1 MKNMINATHIE
12 GLVYDHKL
20 TKKVSGEHS
29 KNPGTEFINGVL
41 NIATDNACM
50 NVIPVHFSYVT
61 ATTAKGV
68 SNNTFNVLSKI
79 IDGAPTIAKDGKEN
93 ATKVR
98 IDSAVGV
105 NDFFADLNDETPV
118 SVKRNEGGFIHIVD
132 ALDEDEKKRSYFET
146 DILITGVRDVD
157 ADEERKLPAKV
168 VVKGYIF
175 DFRKAIFP
183 VEYSVLNANGMK
195 YFQKM
200 DCSPSAPVFAKVW
213 GRQVSQTIRTETTE
227 ESAFGEDSVRIR
239 ETTNRD
245 FVITGTS
252 KFPYEWDDEKT
263 ITAQEVSKA
272 LQDREIYLAGVK
284 KSQEEY
290 QNSKNKGKSAS
301 TINPSTATSG
311 YNF

>member
-1 MKNMINATHIE
+1 MK
-12 GLVYDHKL
+12 
-20 TKKVSGEHS
+20 S
-29 KNPGTEFINGVL
+29 
-41 NIATDNACM
+41 
-50 NVIPVHFSYVT
+50 
-61 ATTAKGV
+61 
-68 SNNTFNVLSKI
+68 
-79 IDGAPTIAKDGKEN
+79 
-93 ATKVR
+93 
-98 IDSAVGV
+98 
-105 NDFFADLNDETPV
+105 
-118 SVKRNEGGFIHIVD
+118 
-132 ALDEDEKKRSYFET
+132 
-146 DILITGVRDVD
+146 
-157 ADEERKLPAKV
+157 
-168 VVKGYIF
+168 
-175 DFRKAIFP
+175 IFP

-200 DCSPSAPVFAKVW
+200 DCSPSAPVFTKVW

-272 LQDREIYLAGVK
+272 LQDREIYLAAVK

-301 TINPSTATSG
+301 TINPSTASSG
-311 YNF
+311 YNFK